1 MQSRI
6 VLKCFGGSMANLNK
20 KAGFIGAG
28 NMAEAMIG
36 AITRA
41 GVVPPSMVYASDVNT
56 ERLNILKKI
65 YKISGVADNL
75 RLFLMC
81 DIIVLA
87 VKPQQ
92 MADVL
97 KQVTGHNEY
106 GVPSRKLVISIAAG
120 VPIAK
125 LESLL
130 YSRLSKS
137 DNENLPIIRVMPN
150 TPALV
155 LSGMSG
161 MTPNRYALPDDINS
175 ARAILEAMGKVI
187 EFKEDDLDAVT
198 ALSGSGPAYLFYLAE
213 SMIEAGIKIG
223 LDQDDASILTNTTL
237 KGAVALMEE
246 MSETPE
252 MLRKRVTS
260 PGGTTEEAIK
270 VLEKKKVKEAIAE
283 AIAAAAK
290 RSKELNR

>member
-1 MQSRI
+1 M
-6 VLKCFGGSMANLNK
+6 VNLNK
-20 KAGFIGAG
+20 KTGFIGAG

-41 GVVPPSMVYASDVNT
+41 GVLPSSMVCASDINP
-56 ERLNILKKI
+56 ERLNILKKN
-65 YKISGVADNL
+65 YNISVVADNL
-75 RLFLMC
+75 KLFLMC

-97 KQVTGHNEY
+97 KQITGQSEY
-106 GVPSRKLVISIAAG
+106 CVSRRKLVISIAAG
-120 VPIAK
+120 VPLAK
-125 LESLL
+125 LEGLL
-130 YSRLSKS
+130 YSCLSKS
-137 DNENLPIIRVMPN
+137 DSEKLPIIRVMPN

-161 MTPNRYALPDDINS
+161 MTPNRYALTDDINA
-175 ARAILEAMGKVI
+175 ARTILEAMGKVI

-223 LDQDDASILTNTTL
+223 LDQDDASILTNTTI

-246 MSETPE
+246 LSETPE
-252 MLRKRVTS
+252 VLRKRVTS
-260 PGGTTEEAIK
+260 PGGTTEEAIR
-270 VLEKKKVKEAIAE
+270 VLEKKKVKDAFAE
-283 AIAAAAK
+283 AITAAAR
-290 RSKELNR
+290 RSKELSR